1 MPWDFKKEI
10 IRKSIHLLS
19 ILFLSIYV
27 FFAEAVNHKVALLI
41 LSFVLIILLEL
52 EYARIELG
60 AKIPLIKKL
69 WEYRREK
76 EKENL
81 GGEIYFLI
89 GAIICL
95 AIFDKR
101 IATAAILMTTF
112 GDMAAAIIGTKFGK
126 TWIPFLKNRA
136 VEGVIAEFT
145 VNLII
150 GFLVLRNYINERMW
164 WATSLIPNGEP
175 LWLIIIVMAL
185 TATIVETVVHKL
197 DDNLLVPVFAGFN
210 GEIVFLIMMW

>member
-1 MPWDFKKEI
+1 MSWNFKKEI

-27 FFAEAVNHKVALLI
+27 FFTEAINHKIALLI
-41 LSFVLIILLEL
+41 LSFILIILLEL
-52 EYARIELG
+52 EYARIEIG

-126 TWIPFLKNRA
+126 TWIPFLKNKA
-136 VEGVIAEFT
+136 VEGIIAEFI

-150 GFLVLRNYINERMW
+150 GFLILRNYIDGRMW
-164 WATSLIPNGEP
+164 WTNSFVPSGEP
-175 LWLIIIVMAL
+175 FWLIIIVMAL

-210 GEIVFLIMMW
+210 GEIILLFLT